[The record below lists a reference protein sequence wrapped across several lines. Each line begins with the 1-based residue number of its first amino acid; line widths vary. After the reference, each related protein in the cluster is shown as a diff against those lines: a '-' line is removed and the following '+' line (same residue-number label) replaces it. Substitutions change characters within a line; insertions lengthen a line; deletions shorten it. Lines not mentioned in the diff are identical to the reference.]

1 MISLASTAI
10 YGLLKPFPTGG
21 VGTADPKPWTS
32 NEIDSSDGLRELAFK
47 LNPAVGYWCAKR
59 NHRICPLLAQR
70 PLAWQPLPCVTSEL

>member
-47 LNPAVGYWCAKR
+47 LNPAVGYWCANGITESDLHSALCWPNGR
-59 NHRICPLLAQR
+59 SRGNPFHA
-70 PLAWQPLPCVTSEL
+70 